1 VPYTRLVV
9 GIVTILFAQWRATG
23 WVRAQAGSEA
33 AEVEILDNS
42 FLIEEAFNQEQGIV
56 QHIFNWIPSWHFNQR
71 DERTFDFSFTQEW
84 PVGSQLHQFSYTIPF
99 SNIIQ
104 HEDGRLISK
113 VEGIGDILLNYRLQ
127 VLDGEGGTVAF
138 SPRFSVI
145 LPTGDEEK
153 GLGNGVVGYQVNLPF
168 SRQLEDRAY
177 HFNAGFTI
185 TPDVVA
191 GVDPALGFTGGTL
204 HGYNLG
210 GSAIKFVRP
219 DFHLMLELLALW
231 DESLLEDQ
239 TTDGSV
245 EVFVSPGFRWAAYTE
260 GETQL
265 VLGTAV
271 PIGLTRDTPDVSVF
285 LYLSFEHRFRPE
297 D

>member
-1 VPYTRLVV
+1 MARIRLWI
-9 GIVTILFAQWRATG
+9 GIATLLCAHAMDLRSAHAQG
-23 WVRAQAGSEA
+23 GSTEQQ
-33 AEVEILDNS
+33 VEIADNS
-42 FLIEEAFNQEQGIV
+42 FLIEEAFNQEAGVV
-56 QHIFNWIPSWHFNQR
+56 QHIFNWIPNWQFEGAH
-71 DERTFDFSFTQEW
+71 ERTFDFAFTQEW

-99 SNIIQ
+99 SNIVQ
-104 HEDGRLISK
+104 REDGHLISK

-219 DFHLMLELLALW
+219 DFHLMLEVLALW

-239 TTDGSV
+239 TTDGAV

>member
-1 VPYTRLVV
+1 MWEQYACGSPSPPCCLPMPWFCRRHTRKA
-9 GIVTILFAQWRATG
+9 IPTNKKWKSPTIRFSLRRLSIKRPESYSTSSTG
-23 WVRAQAGSEA
+23 FPTGSSRGAHEA
-33 AEVEILDNS
+33 
-42 FLIEEAFNQEQGIV
+42 
-56 QHIFNWIPSWHFNQR
+56 
-71 DERTFDFSFTQEW
+71 TFDFAFTQEW
-84 PVGSQLHQFSYTIPF
+84 PVGRSFINSHFIPF
-99 SNIIQ
+99 SKVT
-104 HEDGRLISK
+104 EREGGRLISQE
-113 VEGIGDILLNYRLQ
+113 EGIGDILLNYRLQ

-177 HFNAGFTI
+177 HFNAGFTV
-185 TPDVVA
+185 TPNVVA

-219 DFHLMLELLALW
+219 DFHLMLEVLALW

-239 TTDGSV
+239 TTDGSI

-285 LYLSFEHRFRPE
+285 LYLSFEHRFRPK